1 MDAIQAL
8 ATQLMREFLKHCDIS
23 DHSLEPFN
31 QSILDMATVGPELSV
46 EKKAPHLLCHQVI
59 VIDGATPHRSK
70 RGSPTESSRPGK
82 RSKTNPAS
90 ADQVMDT
97 ILRKCVELHSKRAQV
112 AGDKSWIPVKARKY
126 NGEVKKYAEDIVVL
140 DFRDAVRKLNE
151 EVGHFACK
159 AIQIIYNEA
168 LYWDIIQ
175 KQADVLDPLR
185 LRATKGPSDGSGD
198 AERKAAKELS
208 TALGLRGF
216 SPTSQQKYR
225 RLWKNLANWRKGGV
239 RMILFYRTTD
249 FDNFCEKYSEEA
261 KTPLDKKILSL
272 EGKYGPHI
280 QQLEHRVMKEAR
292 GDMTGRIWLQEPFI
306 MERIK
311 VPEES
316 WNNANNPWLSDAE
329 ENQSVF
335 ITLIPRDEKLVYVC
349 PIVTIHKG
357 DYLGIFSGNI
367 RYSDA
372 FDKKRGVCG
381 PTKDLWLDYGQVTGV
396 LNQMKVSPPYGTENV
411 RLEWELIDISVG
423 MQCHQAWRVAVRAL
437 RTIKP
442 FEELIRAAR
451 HEDQYLLHRE
461 PANAKN
467 GYLSEG

>member
-31 QSILDMATVGPELSV
+31 QSILDIATVVYRARVERGKEGPPPPLPPPSNN
-46 EKKAPHLLCHQVI
+46 
-59 VIDGATPHRSK
+59 DGATPHRSK
-70 RGSPTESSRPGK
+70 RGSPTETSRPD
-82 RSKTNPAS
+82 PAS

-112 AGDKSWIPVKARKY
+112 PGDKSWILVKARKY
-126 NGEVKKYAEDIVVL
+126 NSEVKKYAEDIVVS

-151 EVGHFACK
+151 EGGHFACCG
-159 AIQIIYNEA
+159 
-168 LYWDIIQ
+168 
-175 KQADVLDPLR
+175 PL
-185 LRATKGPSDGSGD
+185 KEGPSDGSGD
-198 AERKAAKELS
+198 AEREAAKEFS

-225 RLWKNLANWRKGGV
+225 RLWKNLANWRKAGV
-239 RMILFYRTTD
+239 KMILFYRTTQ

-261 KTPLDKKILSL
+261 KTPLDKKVLSL
-272 EGKYGPHI
+272 EDKYCPHI
-280 QQLEHRVMKEAR
+280 QQLEYRVMKEAR

-311 VPEES
+311 VPEKS
-316 WNNANNPWLSDAE
+316 WNNANNPWLSNAE
-329 ENQSVF
+329 ESKYQSSAGAFQAPDGNQNGQNGQNSDQSVF

-451 HEDQYLLHRE
+451 HEDQYLLHQE

-467 GYLSEG
+467 GFLSEG

>member
-1 MDAIQAL
+1 
-8 ATQLMREFLKHCDIS
+8 
-23 DHSLEPFN
+23 
-31 QSILDMATVGPELSV
+31 
-46 EKKAPHLLCHQVI
+46 
-59 VIDGATPHRSK
+59 
-70 RGSPTESSRPGK
+70 
-82 RSKTNPAS
+82 
-90 ADQVMDT
+90 MDT

-126 NGEVKKYAEDIVVL
+126 NSEVKKYAEDIVVL

-225 RLWKNLANWRKGGV
+225 RLWKNLANWRKAGV
-239 RMILFYRTTD
+239 KMILFYRTTD
-249 FDNFCEKYSEEA
+249 FDNFCEKYSGDT
-261 KTPLDKKILSL
+261 KTPLDKKVLSL

-329 ENQSVF
+329 ESKYQSSAGAFQAPDSNQNGENGENSDQSVF

-423 MQCHQAWRVAVRAL
+423 MQCHQAWRVAVRAI

-467 GYLSEG
+467 GFLSEG

>member
-31 QSILDMATVGPELSV
+31 QSILDMATVGEQDKQKPRARV
-46 EKKAPHLLCHQVI
+46 E
-59 VIDGATPHRSK
+59 
-70 RGSPTESSRPGK
+70 RGKEGPPPPLPP
-82 RSKTNPAS
+82 NPAS